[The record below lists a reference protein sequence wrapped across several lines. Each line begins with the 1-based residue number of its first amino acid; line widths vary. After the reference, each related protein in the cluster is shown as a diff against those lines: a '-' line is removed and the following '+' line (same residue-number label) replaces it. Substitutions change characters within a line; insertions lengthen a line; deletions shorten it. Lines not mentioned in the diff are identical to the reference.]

1 LTIHGVGID
10 VVDTH
15 RVERLLA
22 RSTRFARRWFTPDE
36 VEQCLGV
43 NGPAQAYAQRLAA
56 KEAVWKALGLDDWT
70 GGVPWLH
77 IGTSHGV
84 AGFTVELTGSVA
96 EACADIALG
105 RIHVAVVDS
114 SDCTLAVAVVEGATR
129 RSLA

>member
-1 LTIHGVGID
+1 M
-10 VVDTH
+10 VDTH

-105 RIHVAVVDS
+105 RIHVAVEHS
-114 SDCTLAVAVVEGATR
+114 AGRTFALAVVEGATR
-129 RSLA
+129 GSLA